1 MPSLLHAFKALIA
14 PRSVK
19 GTGDRLY
26 AQCVAQARLPVF
38 YLDYAIPDEIGA
50 RFELLTF
57 HVGLVIHRLRSLDKG
72 DARWEQAQET
82 AQALFDSFLLA
93 LDSTL
98 REQGVGDLSVPKK
111 MKKLGQVVY
120 TRMARWEV
128 LLAGAADAQA
138 DYAARTLYADDS
150 LEDRAS
156 LDDMTQGGAA
166 VADVP
171 AAAFAAYARAAH
183 DALRVDEIMM
193 GRLDWPVPAALK
205 AAAE

>member
-1 MPSLLHAFKALIA
+1 MPSLLNALKALIT

-120 TRMARWEV
+120 TRMARWEA
-128 LLAGAADAQA
+128 LLTGAADAQA
-138 DYAARTLYADDS
+138 DYAARTLYAGD
-150 LEDRAS
+150 S
-156 LDDMTQGGAA
+156 LDDMKEEGEA

-171 AAAFAAYARAAH
+171 AAAFAGYARAAH
-183 DALRVDEIMM
+183 DALRVDEILS